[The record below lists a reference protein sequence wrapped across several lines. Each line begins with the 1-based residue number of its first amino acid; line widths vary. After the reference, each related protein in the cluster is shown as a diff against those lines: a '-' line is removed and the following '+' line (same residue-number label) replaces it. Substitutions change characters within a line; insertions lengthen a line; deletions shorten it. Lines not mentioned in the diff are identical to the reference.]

1 MSKSI
6 QILGTEIKPGTS
18 HKLSIDFA
26 KLYTRTKIEVPV
38 IIERAKEDGPTL
50 LLCAGIHGDEV
61 NGVEIVRQII
71 SKGINKPKRGMI
83 ICIPL
88 INVFGFLNSTRAFP
102 DGRDLNRV
110 FPGSKS
116 GSLAS
121 RFAHH
126 LINEIVP
133 YTDYILDF
141 HTGGAQR
148 FNITQLR
155 ISQEEETLE
164 LAKKLN
170 IPFVLFSNQRKE
182 TFRESCV
189 KLGKKVILFEG
200 GKSLFLDKQVTKKGI
215 DAAEKMIQALNMA
228 PQDDSPIISPILI
241 AKNKWIRASK
251 SGMFRSYIGNGS
263 KIKKGEIIGTITDP
277 FGQFEIKVKS
287 SQEGY
292 IICINH
298 FPLVNQGDAII
309 NIGIEIEA

>member
-1 MSKSI
+1 MSKI
-6 QILGTEIKPGTS
+6 IHILGTEIIPGSS

-38 IIERAKEDGPTL
+38 IIERAKGDGPTL

-71 SKGINKPKRGMI
+71 SQKINKPKRGMI

-88 INVFGFLNSTRAFP
+88 INVFGFLNGTRAFP
-102 DGRDLNRV
+102 DGRDLNRA

-116 GSLAS
+116 GSLAG

-126 LINEIVP
+126 LMNEIVP
-133 YTDYILDF
+133 HADYILDF

-155 ISQEEETLE
+155 ISHEEETLA

-170 IPFVLFSNQRKE
+170 IPFILFSNQRKE

-189 KLGKKVILFEG
+189 KLGIKVILFEG
-200 GKSLFLDKQVTKKGI
+200 GKSLFLNKLVTKKGI
-215 DAAEKMIQALNMA
+215 EAASNLIHALNLA
-228 PQDDSPIISPILI
+228 SHSKDSEVTPTLI
-241 AKNKWIRASK
+241 AKNKWVRASK
-251 SGMFRSYIGNGS
+251 SGMFRSYARNGS
-263 KIKKGEIIGTITDP
+263 KISKGEILGTISDP
-277 FGQFEIKVKS
+277 FGQFEIKVKA
-287 SQEGY
+287 SQNGHL
-292 IICINH
+292 ICINH
-298 FPLVNQGDAII
+298 FPLVNQGDAIF
-309 NIGIEIEA
+309 NIGIEHQE